1 MAGRPWRLWITTP
14 AMWGFEVETAFGSAE
29 AARVRGIALLT
40 DSGPVRSVAAA
51 MVENRH
57 TEAVAWR
64 GVRSGF
70 DAPWSFRSMSGKWLP
85 YEVVGAQGVIEEV
98 IGE

>member
-1 MAGRPWRLWITTP
+1 MTDRPWRLWITTP
-14 AMWGFEVETAFGSAE
+14 AMWGFEVEGTFGSPE
-29 AARVRGIALLT
+29 KARLRGIALLQ

-57 TEAVAWR
+57 TGAVAWR

-70 DAPWSFRSMSGKWLP
+70 DPPGSFRSMSREWLP
-85 YEVVGAQGVIEEV
+85 YEVVGAQGVLGVKEMR
-98 IGE
+98 